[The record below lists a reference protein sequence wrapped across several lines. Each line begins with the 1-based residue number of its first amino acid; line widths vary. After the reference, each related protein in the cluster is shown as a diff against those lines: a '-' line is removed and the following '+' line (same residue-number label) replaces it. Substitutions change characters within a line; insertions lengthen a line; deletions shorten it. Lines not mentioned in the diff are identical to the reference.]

1 MPADG
6 VVNQTAML
14 QMAAL
19 TRRAMMR
26 KMNRYVRRIACV
38 LCIVKAYAGIR
49 GSCILPMCVMAPI
62 CSQERSRLVRAQRV
76 HHQQS

>member
-26 KMNRYVRRIACV
+26 KMNHYVRRIACV

-62 CSQERSRLVRAQRV
+62 CSQERGGVVRGQRV
-76 HHQQS
+76 HQRLS